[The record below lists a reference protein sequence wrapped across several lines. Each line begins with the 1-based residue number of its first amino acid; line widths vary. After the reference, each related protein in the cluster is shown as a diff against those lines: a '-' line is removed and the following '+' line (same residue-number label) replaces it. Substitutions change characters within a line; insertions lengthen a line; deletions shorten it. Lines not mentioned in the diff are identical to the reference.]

1 MKKDY
6 LFLELDKILDML
18 AEQTACED
26 AREKALALEPQSDIF
41 EVNAALDKTEAAHTL
56 IAKFGA
62 PSFGGLI
69 NIDNALR
76 RAQAGGCLNM
86 RELLDIAQVLRVIRT
101 INTWR
106 EKSSGMETA
115 VDDYFNSLYS
125 NKYLEEKIG
134 AIYCPIPKCRTTLR
148 PSLKI

>member
-18 AEQTACED
+18 AEQTACDD

-41 EVNAALDKTEAAHTL
+41 EVNAALSKTEAAHML

-76 RAQAGGCLNM
+76 RAQAGGSLNM

-106 EKSSGMETA
+106 EKSAGMETDI
-115 VDDYFNSLYS
+115 DDYFN
-125 NKYLEEKIG
+125 
-134 AIYCPIPKCRTTLR
+134 
-148 PSLKI
+148 